1 MSWAG
6 IGTVGSLALGG
17 AGMFMGGK
25 SGGGGVTG
33 PMVVELPQYK
43 WTKQQRKTAA
53 DFTMSQLNRMQG
65 PNAMPEYLAQAMP
78 TLRENM
84 SRPLRETYWGSS
96 GLGGSGGG
104 ILNQVRETGAALGTG
119 PKAVV
124 AQENKALFDYANAE
138 KGIDEYLT
146 KLGVDVMQAD
156 ARYFTGLQLARGPEA
171 QVVGGQAYGGG
182 SGGGAPW
189 DAFGSVMGALP
200 YMMKG
205 QKTGPYSNAGGY
217 ESNAYLRNAPL
228 PQGYAQNI
236 QGFGGTSAGPPV
248 SSSMYSTPPPGWRS
262 MDFGYSARPGR
273 SA

>member
-156 ARYFTGLQLARGPEA
+156 ARFYTHEANTAPGGPDA

-182 SGGGAPW
+182 QNMMQTGADLFASGLSGIGGLFGGGNDKVAPPANYKTPYW
-189 DAFGSVMGALP
+189 NGGPPPAGYSSNMATQGAAAWNNS
-200 YMMKG
+200 G
-205 QKTGPYSNAGGY
+205 QTYS
-217 ESNAYLRNAPL
+217 
-228 PQGYAQNI
+228 
-236 QGFGGTSAGPPV
+236 SAGPRALPKTAQ
-248 SSSMYSTPPPGWRS
+248 MPWWG
-262 MDFGYSARPGR
+262 GSA
-273 SA
+273 